1 MEAGAGEVSGVK
13 GIALTLCLAV
23 CGTAHA
29 ADDAKLYKDNIL
41 RFQLQIA
48 EGWTTEPVLRL
59 PGETVLR
66 IVAPRPRSEHD
77 VCVISI
83 SEGFGHKP
91 QAELDR
97 LVRESRS
104 APEPSAL
111 SMQKLFWSGR
121 VTKDEMVDLNGRTAR
136 VVENKE
142 LGIYALEFLTP
153 DHVFHANCFGSAE
166 HYAALRPSFLRMLHS
181 LRAFD

>member
-1 MEAGAGEVSGVK
+1 MDARAGEKGGVRRT
-13 GIALTLCLAV
+13 ALALCLTV

-29 ADDAKLYKDNIL
+29 ADDAQLYKDQIR
-41 RFQLQIA
+41 RFQIRIEKGWAA
-48 EGWTTEPVLRL
+48 ELNTRI

-66 IVAPRPRSEHD
+66 IIAPKPRSGHD

-111 SMQKLFWSGR
+111 SMAKLFWSGR
-121 VTKDEMVDLNGRTAR
+121 VTKDEMIDLNGRTAR

-142 LGIYALEFLTP
+142 LRIYALEFLAP
-153 DHVFHANCFGSAE
+153 DRVFHANCFGSAE
-166 HYAALRPSFLRMLHS
+166 HHASLRPSFLRMMHS